1 MCDYNS
7 FHLFLCHR
15 GPSTLP
21 LCYSAFFL
29 FFFFWYFN
37 ATIRKFKIGHVALLT
52 SAGPIVCW
60 SMVRNEA
67 HTLAAVTSGISQ
79 TILQTMPS
87 TTQEGLSVLLYIEG
101 LNHRRGFTQQVAL

>member
-1 MCDYNS
+1 MIIIHFIY
-7 FHLFLCHR
+7 FFVIV
-15 GPSTLP
+15 GPAHFRCATL
-21 LCYSAFFL
+21 LS

-37 ATIRKFKIGHVALLT
+37 ATIRKFKTGHVALLA
-52 SAGPIVCW
+52 SAGPTVCW

-79 TILQTMPS
+79 TILQTKLS